1 MSTRVYC
8 GQNYLETYSGFKM
21 NLRVLKEVDNGS
33 KFCVCHLDTVIISM
47 SPVLGS
53 FWEINEPRYLILVLK
68 RYNVETDYSIRVF
81 IFKKHMV

>member
-1 MSTRVYC
+1 
-8 GQNYLETYSGFKM
+8 M
-21 NLRVLKEVDNGS
+21 NLRVLKEVCNGS

-53 FWEINEPRYLILVLK
+53 FCKINEPRYLIIVLK
-68 RYNVETDYSIRVF
+68 RYIVETDYSIRVF